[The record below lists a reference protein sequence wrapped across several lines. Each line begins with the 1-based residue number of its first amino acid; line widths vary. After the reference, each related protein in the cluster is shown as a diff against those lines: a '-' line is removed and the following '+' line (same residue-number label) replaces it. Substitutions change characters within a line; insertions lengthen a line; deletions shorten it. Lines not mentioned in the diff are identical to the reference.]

1 MKLITSLFA
10 KIRAFFGSIAQPAAP
25 VATTTAPHIRML
37 LLHLCDQ
44 DAAKAT
50 WVARW
55 LAYPLRHP
63 GAKMA
68 TAMLV
73 AGAQGAGKS
82 LFFERV
88 VGPMYGTQAQFGG
101 SNLLRSVF
109 NEWTIGKRY
118 AVLSDLG
125 NADIAA
131 GALKNLIASGELAV
145 HRKGLPDIAIAN
157 GLNLV
162 LMTNDDVNAAA
173 LASGRRTFLLDP
185 QHRLPVELATA
196 VMREIENGGLVEFH
210 QYLTHELDMADFDQY
225 ASTSYAMESAVA
237 A

>member
-10 KIRAFFGSIAQPAAP
+10 KIRTLFGSISQPAAP

-44 DAAKAT
+44 DAAKAQ

-63 GAKMA
+63 GAKMT

-88 VGPMYGTQAQFGG
+88 VGPMYGSQAQFGG
-101 SNLLRSVF
+101 SILLRGGF
-109 NEWTIGKRY
+109 NEWAIGKLY
-118 AVLSDLG
+118 AVMSELGDTDL
-125 NADIAA
+125 AS
-131 GALKNLIASGELAV
+131 GAIKNLIASGNLPI
-145 HRKGLPDIAIAN
+145 HRKGLPDIVIAN
-157 GLNLV
+157 SLNLV
-162 LMTNDDVNAAA
+162 LMTNDEVKANS
-173 LASGRRTFLLDP
+173 LVGGRRTFLLDP

-210 QYLTHELDMADFDQY
+210 QYLTHELDMGDFDQY
-225 ASTSYAMESAVA
+225 TSTSYAMESAVA

>member
-1 MKLITSLFA
+1 MKLITSFFA
-10 KIRAFFGSIAQPAAP
+10 KIRALFASIAQPAVP
-25 VATTTAPHIRML
+25 VTTTTAPHIRML

-68 TAMLV
+68 TAILV
-73 AGAQGAGKS
+73 AGTQGAGKS

-88 VGPMYGTQAQFGG
+88 VSPMYGNQVQFGG
-101 SNLLRSVF
+101 SELLRCSF
-109 NEWTIGKRY
+109 NEWAIGKRY
-118 AVLSDLG
+118 AVLSDLCD
-125 NADIAA
+125 ADLATGTI
-131 GALKNLIASGELAV
+131 KNLLTSGNLAI
-145 HRKGLPDIAIAN
+145 HRKGLPDIVIGN
-157 GLNLV
+157 SLNLV
-162 LMTNDDVNAAA
+162 LMTNDEVKATTIVG
-173 LASGRRTFLLDP
+173 GRRTFLLNP
-185 QHRLPVELATA
+185 QHRLPVELATS

-210 QYLTHELDMADFDQY
+210 QYLTHELDMAGFDQY